1 MNVTVRQH
9 TRRKPQKPAVY
20 RDLHDELR
28 LTVELARDLDERLSE
43 EFSPEEIERLEQ
55 TW

>member
-1 MNVTVRQH
+1 MKITVREH
-9 TRRKPQKPAVY
+9 SRRKPTKPAVY

-28 LTVELARDLDERLSE
+28 LTVELARDLDVRLSA